1 MAKVLWM
8 FLYALV
14 AIALQGILGHLG
26 VADRFIPQFLVILV
40 VYLSFSETSAFGCVM
55 SFAVGILLDFSS
67 AVLVG
72 PWAGS
77 FVSIFCGL
85 ALLSRR
91 LFIDSGL
98 AAMVITFSA
107 VVVANI
113 LFSLFGNEYPYLT
126 WEYPQKVLGQALV
139 TALIAPLVLSLLSRR
154 SRRGSGAYVGR
165 GSATSVV

>member
-1 MAKVLWM
+1 MTKGLLSL
-8 FLYALV
+8 LYALV

-26 VADRFIPQFLVILV
+26 LADRFIPQFLVIFV
-40 VYLSFSETSAFGCVM
+40 VYLSFAEVNAFGCLM
-55 SFAVGILLDFSS
+55 SFVVGLLLDFSS

-77 FVSIFCGL
+77 FVVIFCVL

-98 AAMVITFSA
+98 AAMVITFVS

-113 LFSLFGNEYPYLT
+113 LFSLFGDEYPVLT
-126 WEYPQKVLGQALV
+126 WEYPQKVLGQALA
-139 TALIAPLVLSLLSRR
+139 TALVAPILLGFLARR
-154 SRRGSGAYVGR
+154 WRRASSAYVGR
-165 GSATSVV
+165 GNSVSAV